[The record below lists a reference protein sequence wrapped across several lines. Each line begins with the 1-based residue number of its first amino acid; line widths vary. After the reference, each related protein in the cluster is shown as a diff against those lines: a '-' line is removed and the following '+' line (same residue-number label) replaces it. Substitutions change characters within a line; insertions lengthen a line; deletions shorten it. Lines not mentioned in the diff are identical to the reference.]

1 MQPLCPVLIG
11 RDDLLAL
18 ADRRLGEV
26 RAGAGHVLF
35 LAGEAGIGKTRLLEA
50 ILARAT
56 AAGFAVRTIHAYPG
70 DAEVAGGMLAGL
82 DDPAEAEAEAK
93 AEAVAEPTAE
103 AAAEADGDP
112 HRRRR
117 LRTAALAGRIAACA
131 ADGPVLLALED
142 LHWADELTLDALE
155 RAARDIAT
163 TPLLIVGT
171 YRTDELYPRAPTRA
185 WRARLLNRRLAE
197 EARLGRLP
205 RSETAEMA
213 ARIAGAAVPEAV
225 AATLYERSD
234 GVPLH
239 IEEFTGPCLRGDAS
253 LPDTLADAVLAR
265 AATLS
270 PGARALADAASVIGR
285 SFDLDLLHAMTSDA
299 EGAVDA
305 ALRELEECAF
315 VQPGGPLRYDF
326 RHWLIREALHAG
338 LSPLRRRDLHTR
350 AARAAHRAGLRDAF
364 ISDQFERA
372 GRPGEAYP
380 HALTAAREAARL
392 SAHREAAELYRRA
405 RRTTPA
411 CTPDAQRAAV
421 LAELGGE
428 LVAVDDNEG
437 AAEALTAAY
446 ELFRTLGADVD
457 AAALVPDLAEA
468 RHRLGAGIDE
478 RDELLREA
486 LTLLGDTN
494 TGATRARILAA
505 LSAAYMLDRC
515 LDDSI
520 EFGRR
525 AQAVEADG
533 ETRINVDATLGA
545 ALVFGGMAEGWALMA
560 TAVEHATG
568 ARLEAEVSR
577 GHRMIGCCASA
588 LVEYDRGL
596 RVLRE
601 GYAFA
606 ERIERFND
614 RNYMAAHVGHV
625 LWATGDWTGARRWAE
640 QALADGRGD
649 LGTRATALHVL
660 GYLAIGTGDLDTAAR
675 ILHEARI
682 LGEDIGEL
690 QRLSP
695 AVWGLAEL
703 ALHSGRPAE
712 ATAWC
717 ERGWELSE
725 PSWDAAYLFPFVV
738 TGVRAHLATGDT
750 AAARTFLVK
759 CEERLRYRM
768 IPGTLPALDHARG
781 LLDLA
786 AGQTGRARAALAAAS
801 TGWDER
807 HRFWEGVAALR
818 DRARTA
824 HRSRRP
830 AEAAT
835 LTAEADRRTQAAGAF
850 ATAPLPPLS
859 TVDSAPELLTAREAE
874 VARHVATGA
883 TNRQIGAA
891 LFISPR
897 TVATHIEHI
906 LPKLGASRRAE
917 IAAWVSSS
925 G

>member
-56 AAGFAVRTIHAYPG
+56 AAGFAVRTIPAYPG
-70 DAEVAGGMLAGL
+70 DAEVAGGMLAAF
-82 DDPAEAEAEAK
+82 DDPA
-93 AEAVAEPTAE
+93 
-103 AAAEADGDP
+103 AAETDGDP

-117 LRTAALAGRIAACA
+117 LRTAALAGRIAASA

-225 AATLYERSD
+225 AAALYERSD

-239 IEEFTGPCLRGDAS
+239 IEEFTGPCLRGDAA

-265 AATLS
+265 AASLS
-270 PGARALADAASVIGR
+270 PDARALADAASVIGR
-285 SFDLDLLHAMTSDA
+285 SFDLDLLHAMTSGA

-305 ALRELEECAF
+305 ALRELEERAF
-315 VQPGGPLRYDF
+315 VQPGGALRYDF

-350 AARAAHRAGLRDAF
+350 AARAAQRAGLRDAF
-364 ISDQFERA
+364 ISDQYERA

-392 SAHREAAELYRRA
+392 SAHREAADLYRRA

-411 CTPDAQRAAV
+411 GTPDAQRAAV

-457 AAALVPDLAEA
+457 AAALAPDLAEA

-486 LTLLGDTN
+486 LTLLGEAN
-494 TGATRARILAA
+494 AGATRARLLAA

-533 ETRINVDATLGA
+533 ETRVNVDATLGA
-545 ALVFGGMAEGWALMA
+545 ALVFGGMAEGWELMA

-660 GYLAIGTGDLDTAAR
+660 GYLAIGTGHLDTAAG
-675 ILHEARI
+675 ILHEARV
-682 LGEDIGEL
+682 LGESIAEL

-703 ALHSGRPAE
+703 SLHSGHPAE
-712 ATAWC
+712 AVAWC

-738 TGVRAHLATGDT
+738 TGVRANLGTGDT
-750 AAARTFLVK
+750 AAARKFLAK

-807 HRFWEGVAALR
+807 RRFWEGVAALH
-818 DRARTA
+818 DRARAA

-830 AEAAT
+830 AEATT
-835 LTAEADRRTQAAGAF
+835 LTAEAGRRTLAAGEPV
-850 ATAPLPPLS
+850 TGPSAPWS
-859 TVDSAPELLTAREAE
+859 TVDDSAKPLTAREAE
-874 VARHVATGA
+874 VARLVATGA

-917 IAAWVSSS
+917 IAAWVAAAAESH
-925 G
+925 